1 MLAGMEQFREG
12 DACEEASVAWRIAA
26 AAPDGDRGAE
36 AELYRRMA
44 PRVRRYG
51 LRHLRDGHAAND
63 LMQLVMVR
71 VLEQLREGKVRE
83 PQRIV
88 SFVFGTCRMVLLELQ
103 RGEAQRER
111 LLEQWGDVLTV
122 ADISVGPRLDHARVA
137 DCLRRLAERE
147 RSVIVLS
154 FYEERT
160 AADVASMLGTT
171 AGNVRV
177 IRHRGLARLRS
188 CVDGGLQ

>member
-1 MLAGMEQFREG
+1 M
-12 DACEEASVAWRIAA
+12 
-26 AAPDGDRGAE
+26 
-36 AELYRRMA
+36 
-44 PRVRRYG
+44 
-51 LRHLRDGHAAND
+51 
-63 LMQLVMVR
+63 
-71 VLEQLREGKVRE
+71 
-83 PQRIV
+83 
-88 SFVFGTCRMVLLELQ
+88 
-103 RGEAQRER
+103 
-111 LLEQWGDVLTV
+111 
-122 ADISVGPRLDHARVA
+122 A